1 MSRFKNIVITLVNAI
16 SIGIILV
23 AVLIMANVVFTPKGN
38 TPKVFGYHVL
48 RIVTGSMEPTYG
60 KDSLI
65 LVKYRNP
72 EEIEVGDVISF
83 YSNDPTLE
91 GAVNTHRVVEIER
104 DGGRITFTTRGDANN
119 ADDLY
124 RTDSRAVIGVVIGSS
139 LILGKLSRLVSNPL
153 IFVPFILLPL
163 VIMIIRSLIQ
173 AIRSARTLAKEEE
186 KAMIS
191 KALEEYREAER
202 FRKELERRRKEDE
215 ELEKK

>member
-23 AVLIMANVVFTPKGN
+23 AVLIMANVVFTPRGN

-48 RIVTGSMEPTYG
+48 RIVTGSMEPTYE

-72 EEIEVGDVISF
+72 EGIEVGDVISF

-104 DGGRITFTTRGDANN
+104 DGSRITFTTRGDANN

-163 VIMIIRSLIQ
+163 VIMMIRSLIQ

>member
-1 MSRFKNIVITLVNAI
+1 MGKFKNILITLVNAL

-38 TPKVFGYHVL
+38 TPKVFGYYVL

-65 LVKYRNP
+65 FVKYKNP
-72 EEIEVGDVISF
+72 EEIKVGDVISF

-91 GAVNTHRVVEIER
+91 GAVNTHRVVDIEK
-104 DGGRITFTTRGDANN
+104 DGSKITFTTRGDANN

-124 RTDSRAVIGVVIGSS
+124 RTDSRAVLGVVFGSS

-163 VIMIIRSLIQ
+163 VIMMIRSLIQ

-186 KAMIS
+186 KAMIN
-191 KALEEYREAER
+191 KALKEYRETEQ

>member
-1 MSRFKNIVITLVNAI
+1 M
-16 SIGIILV
+16 
-23 AVLIMANVVFTPKGN
+23 
-38 TPKVFGYHVL
+38 
-48 RIVTGSMEPTYG
+48 
-60 KDSLI
+60 
-65 LVKYRNP
+65 
-72 EEIEVGDVISF
+72 
-83 YSNDPTLE
+83 
-91 GAVNTHRVVEIER
+91 
-104 DGGRITFTTRGDANN
+104 
-119 ADDLY
+119 
-124 RTDSRAVIGVVIGSS
+124 IGVVIGSS

-163 VIMIIRSLIQ
+163 VIMMIRSLIQ

>member
-72 EEIEVGDVISF
+72 EGIEVGDVISF

-104 DGGRITFTTRGDANN
+104 DGAGSPLRQEAMRTTR
-119 ADDLY
+119 
-124 RTDSRAVIGVVIGSS
+124 
-139 LILGKLSRLVSNPL
+139 
-153 IFVPFILLPL
+153 
-163 VIMIIRSLIQ
+163 MICTGQIP
-173 AIRSARTLAKEEE
+173 AR
-186 KAMIS
+186 
-191 KALEEYREAER
+191 
-202 FRKELERRRKEDE
+202 
-215 ELEKK
+215 

>member
-38 TPKVFGYHVL
+38 TPKVFGYYVL

-65 LVKYRNP
+65 LVKYRNS

-91 GAVNTHRVVEIER
+91 GAVNTHRVVEIEK
-104 DGGRITFTTRGDANN
+104 DGSKIAFTTRGDANN

-163 VIMIIRSLIQ
+163 VIMMIRSLIQ

>member
-1 MSRFKNIVITLVNAI
+1 MGKFKNILITLVNAL

-38 TPKVFGYHVL
+38 TPKVFGYYVL

-65 LVKYRNP
+65 FVKYKNP
-72 EEIEVGDVISF
+72 EEIKVGDVISF

-91 GAVNTHRVVEIER
+91 GAVNTHRVVDIEK
-104 DGGRITFTTRGDANN
+104 DGSKITFTTRGDANN

-124 RTDSRAVIGVVIGSS
+124 RTDSRAVLGVVFGSS

-163 VIMIIRSLIQ
+163 VIMMIRSFVQ

-186 KAMIS
+186 KAMIN
-191 KALEEYREAER
+191 KALKEYRETEQ

>member
-1 MSRFKNIVITLVNAI
+1 M
-16 SIGIILV
+16 
-23 AVLIMANVVFTPKGN
+23 
-38 TPKVFGYHVL
+38 
-48 RIVTGSMEPTYG
+48 
-60 KDSLI
+60 
-65 LVKYRNP
+65 
-72 EEIEVGDVISF
+72 GDVISF

-104 DGGRITFTTRGDANN
+104 DGVRITFTTRGDANN

-163 VIMIIRSLIQ
+163 VIMMIRSLIQ

>member
-23 AVLIMANVVFTPKGN
+23 AVLIMANVVFTSKGN

-104 DGGRITFTTRGDANN
+104 DGVRITFTTRGDANN

-163 VIMIIRSLIQ
+163 VIMMIRSLIQ
-173 AIRSARTLAKEEE
+173 AIRSARTLAKEE
-186 KAMIS
+186 
-191 KALEEYREAER
+191 
-202 FRKELERRRKEDE
+202 
-215 ELEKK
+215 